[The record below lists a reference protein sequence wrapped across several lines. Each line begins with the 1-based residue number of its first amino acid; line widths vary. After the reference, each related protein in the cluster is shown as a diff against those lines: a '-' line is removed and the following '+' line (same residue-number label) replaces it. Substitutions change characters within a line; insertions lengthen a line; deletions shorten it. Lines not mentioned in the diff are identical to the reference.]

1 MCGTKTTNE
10 SLSLSFMCF
19 KCLLCVYEEVR
30 VKSRMRK
37 VVSLLFFSFLFLCVL
52 KNVEFFDACGR
63 MNKISKSPNT
73 KTEERKRERH
83 RLTNVS
89 KTPSSS
95 IK

>member
-1 MCGTKTTNE
+1 
-10 SLSLSFMCF
+10 
-19 KCLLCVYEEVR
+19 
-30 VKSRMRK
+30 
-37 VVSLLFFSFLFLCVL
+37 VL

-95 IK
+95 IKYYIVVVFFP

>member
-1 MCGTKTTNE
+1 
-10 SLSLSFMCF
+10 
-19 KCLLCVYEEVR
+19 
-30 VKSRMRK
+30 
-37 VVSLLFFSFLFLCVL
+37 VL

-95 IK
+95 INSVVLPINNNTLYKR

>member
-1 MCGTKTTNE
+1 M
-10 SLSLSFMCF
+10 SLS
-19 KCLLCVYEEVR
+19 
-30 VKSRMRK
+30 
-37 VVSLLFFSFLFLCVL
+37 SLLFFSFLLCVL

-95 IK
+95 INQIVVVFFP